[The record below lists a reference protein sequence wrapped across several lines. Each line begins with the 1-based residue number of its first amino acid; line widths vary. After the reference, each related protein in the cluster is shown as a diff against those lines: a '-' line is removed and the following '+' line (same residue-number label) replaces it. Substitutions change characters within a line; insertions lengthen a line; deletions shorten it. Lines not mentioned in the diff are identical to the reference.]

1 LIELANNNKL
11 LGKQKQK
18 KRGKKPRKKN
28 FTDTI
33 KNIVDKLK
41 AR

>member
-18 KRGKKPRKKN
+18 KRGKKPRKFDFSDSITK
-28 FTDTI
+28 
-33 KNIVDKLK
+33 IVKKLK
-41 AR
+41 IR